1 MNFRIFSL
9 LLGISIFFVGCYSFS
24 GISIDPEV
32 RTYYVEQ
39 FKNNA
44 NNAVPGIDITFTEG
58 LKEKIRVE
66 SRLVYDEVNPDIEF
80 RGSIVD
86 FRVTSEAPQP
96 GELTALNRLTINTSV
111 EYINN
116 RKPEKGWKQNFPFFF
131 DFSSDTD
138 LNSIQDEAIQAISDQ
153 INEDIFNKA
162 FTDW

>member
-1 MNFRIFSL
+1 MKRIIFLGSLALATIFS
-9 LLGISIFFVGCYSFS
+9 GCYSFS

-32 RTYYVEQ
+32 RTYYVAQ

-44 NNAVPGIDITFTEG
+44 TNAIPGIDIIFTEG

-66 SRLVYDEVNPDIEF
+66 SRLVYDELNPDIEF

-96 GELTALNRLTINTSV
+96 GEVVAINRLTINTSI

-116 RKPEKGWKQNFPFFF
+116 RNSEKGWKQNFPFFF
-131 DFSSDTD
+131 DFGSDTD
-138 LNSIQDEAIQAISDQ
+138 LNSIQDEAVQIISDQ
-153 INEDIFNKA
+153 INEDVFNKA